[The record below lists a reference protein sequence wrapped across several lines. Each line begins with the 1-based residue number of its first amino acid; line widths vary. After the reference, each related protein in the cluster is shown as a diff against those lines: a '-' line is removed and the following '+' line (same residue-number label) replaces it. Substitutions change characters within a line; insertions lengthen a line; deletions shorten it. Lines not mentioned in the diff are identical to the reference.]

1 MSKHSQQ
8 EIKNCK
14 KKKSHVFSQILGQEQ
29 LTKLKL
35 FIVTMISYSQ
45 TTLPNDIEQVR
56 DTPDTRWAGALLQD
70 MDIYTKSYT
79 CILPGFDYVPYYQ
92 QN

>member
-1 MSKHSQQ
+1 
-8 EIKNCK
+8 
-14 KKKSHVFSQILGQEQ
+14 
-29 LTKLKL
+29 
-35 FIVTMISYSQ
+35 MISYSQ